1 MLGQPRSRKEKDQDK
16 DCAMMLSDANSR
28 LCGKGS
34 HGHSKTLNHLPYGYV
49 AEPLGRITDS
59 RC

>member
-1 MLGQPRSRKEKDQDK
+1 MI
-16 DCAMMLSDANSR
+16 LSDANSR
-28 LCGKGS
+28 LCGKGP

-59 RC
+59 RYGKLKSYDT